1 MLIPFNYYLYKRS
14 IPPNIIK
21 IKNQNNNLFII
32 EIYIKLIMIE
42 ENHCLKKSKNELKKL
57 LRQAK
62 DSDKNDMEVDIYLQI
77 YSFKETEREKKK
89 VYIMT
94 LCDDQYKYSSFFLA
108 AKENLD
114 NLEKGKFMHLT
125 EISNKKI
132 KNNFFIRLKEYEI
145 LSDSKEIE
153 NVKDITYKDGIFK
166 DGETDIFAEEDDNL
180 QEKLNNQEKTIE
192 EKKSIIPL
200 EEDAYTSLKQLTTFS
215 RDFIIFIRVTKKSEI
230 KVFETRNNN
239 MNSSNQGKLFYF
251 MVLDRDGNEMQC
263 TCFNK
268 AVDKF
273 FDIIEEDQLYEI
285 KGGYVK
291 LNDKKYTRIK
301 SDYKIVLDENSKIT
315 KKIDNGTIKKNNM
328 SIVRIKDIQNI
339 NLYSIVDLC
348 VVVLN
353 VGEKMMK
360 NTRNGSQPLKK
371 ITVADVSNYKIE
383 ISLWRVHSDT
393 KVKFG
398 DILLINNVKIGEY
411 KGRTLTTFDETCI
424 KINPPKSNEYV
435 KELEDFIAKVDLKG
449 EFLDLENNSE
459 IKNEKSKDENENYCS
474 IHIRDVLESL
484 DDYEDVHNLSK
495 ITATVT
501 QILHNEKNFYMGCS
515 DRNCKRKLKLDEETE
530 EYICPNCRKGTKTPT
545 YYYTLSLRVKDAST
559 EYWIDIFGKTAE
571 SIMKCTAEEYKD
583 FLKNRDEDKLKE
595 LTLGI
600 EFKVFNFWVKP
611 KLQTYNTISKKKLY
625 AYRIEPYNEKNEAH
639 KLVKYLEKEI
649 YF

>member
-1 MLIPFNYYLYKRS
+1 MEVD
-14 IPPNIIK
+14 
-21 IKNQNNNLFII
+21 KNSNL
-32 EIYIKLIMIE
+32 L
-42 ENHCLKKSKNELKKL
+42 NDQLKKL
-57 LRQAK
+57 IYQVK
-62 DSDKNDMEVDIYLQI
+62 DLDQNEIEVNINLQI
-77 YSFKETEREKKK
+77 LSFKETERDNKK

-94 LCDDQYKYSSFFLA
+94 LCDNEYKYCSFFLA
-108 AKENLD
+108 CTEKVE
-114 NLEKGKFMHLT
+114 NLEKGKIIHIK
-125 EISNKKI
+125 EVSPKKI
-132 KNNFFIRLKEYEI
+132 KASFFIRIKDYEI
-145 LSDSKEIE
+145 LEKSAEIE
-153 NVKDITYKDGIFK
+153 NAKDINYNDGIFK
-166 DGETDIFAEEDDNL
+166 DGEGNDIFETKVEKAENIIIP
-180 QEKLNNQEKTIE
+180 EKIE
-192 EKKSIIPL
+192 EKNNTIPM

-215 RDFIIFIRVTKKSEI
+215 RDFIIFVRVTKKSEI
-230 KVFETRNNN
+230 KIFETRNNN

-251 MVLDRDGNEMQC
+251 IVLDRDGNEMQC

-291 LNDKKYTRIK
+291 INDKKYTRIK

-328 SIVRIKDIQNI
+328 SIVRIKDIQNM

-353 VGEKMMK
+353 VGEKMIK

-371 ITVADVSNYKIE
+371 ITVGDVSKYRIE

-424 KINPPKSNEYV
+424 KINPPKTNEYV
-435 KELEDFIAKVDLKG
+435 KELDEFISKIDLRS

-459 IKNEKSKDENENYCS
+459 IKNEKNREDNENYCS
-474 IHIRDVLESL
+474 VHIRDVLESL
-484 DDYEDVHNLSK
+484 DDYEDAHNLSK

-501 QILHNEKNFYMGCS
+501 QILHNEKNYYMGCS
-515 DRNCKRKLKLDEETE
+515 DRNCKRKLKLEDD
-530 EYICPNCRKGTKTPT
+530 EYICPNCRKSTKSPT

-571 SIMKCTAEEYKD
+571 SIMKCTAEEYKE
-583 FLKNRDEDKLKE
+583 FLKNRDEEKLKE
-595 LTLGI
+595 LTQGI
-600 EFKVFNFWVKP
+600 EFKVFNFWIKP

-639 KLVKYLEKEI
+639 KLVKYLQKEI

>member
-1 MLIPFNYYLYKRS
+1 MEVD
-14 IPPNIIK
+14 
-21 IKNQNNNLFII
+21 KNSNL
-32 EIYIKLIMIE
+32 L
-42 ENHCLKKSKNELKKL
+42 NDQLKKL
-57 LRQAK
+57 IYQVK
-62 DSDKNDMEVDIYLQI
+62 DLDQNEIEVNINLQI
-77 YSFKETEREKKK
+77 LSFKETERDNKK

-94 LCDDQYKYSSFFLA
+94 LCDNEYKYCSFFLA
-108 AKENLD
+108 CTEKVE
-114 NLEKGKFMHLT
+114 NLEKGKIIHIK
-125 EISNKKI
+125 EVSPKKI
-132 KNNFFIRLKEYEI
+132 KASFFIRIKDYEI
-145 LSDSKEIE
+145 LEKSAEIE
-153 NVKDITYKDGIFK
+153 NAKDINYNDGIFK
-166 DGETDIFAEEDDNL
+166 DGEGNDIFETKEEKVEKAENIIIP
-180 QEKLNNQEKTIE
+180 EKIE
-192 EKKSIIPL
+192 EKNNTIPM

-215 RDFIIFIRVTKKSEI
+215 RDFIIFVRITKKSEI
-230 KVFETRNNN
+230 KIFETRNNN

-251 MVLDRDGNEMQC
+251 IVLDRDGNEMQC

-291 LNDKKYTRIK
+291 INDKKYTRIK

-328 SIVRIKDIQNI
+328 SIVRIKDIQNM

-353 VGEKMMK
+353 VGEKMIK

-371 ITVADVSNYKIE
+371 ITVGDVSKYRIE

-424 KINPPKSNEYV
+424 KINPPKTNEYV
-435 KELEDFIAKVDLKG
+435 KELDEFISKIDLRS

-459 IKNEKSKDENENYCS
+459 IKNEKNREDNENYCS
-474 IHIRDVLESL
+474 VHIRDVLESL
-484 DDYEDVHNLSK
+484 DDYEDAHNLSK

-501 QILHNEKNFYMGCS
+501 QILHNEKNYYMGCS
-515 DRNCKRKLKLDEETE
+515 DRNCKRKLKLEDD
-530 EYICPNCRKGTKTPT
+530 EYICPNCRKSTKSPT

-571 SIMKCTAEEYKD
+571 SIMKCTAEEYKE
-583 FLKNRDEDKLKE
+583 FLKNRDEEKLKE
-595 LTLGI
+595 LTQGI
-600 EFKVFNFWVKP
+600 EFKVFNFWIKP

-639 KLVKYLEKEI
+639 KLVKYLQKEI